1 MPPGLKITSHTN
13 QILFNS
19 AWTEGVDYK
28 EDCLDG
34 DFKMESEDE
43 EYNEENEEDKYH
55 EMDKNELA
63 KIIVKPHPHYV
74 LNENNNIH
82 HDNNDP
88 KDS

>member
-13 QILFNS
+13 QIMFNS

-28 EDCLDG
+28 EDC
-34 DFKMESEDE
+34 EDE